1 MDPVALC
8 SLSCWCEAGERFQV
22 LLQNNKHTMPS
33 QEEIEAK
40 IEEATTKV
48 STQGAVVR
56 ELKDRVK
63 ALKKAKV
70 RQSRETK
77 ARSAVYAA

>member
-1 MDPVALC
+1 M
-8 SLSCWCEAGERFQV
+8 S
-22 LLQNNKHTMPS
+22 S
-33 QEEIEAK
+33 QEAVEAK
-40 IEEATTKV
+40 IDDATAKV

-70 RQSRETK
+70 HPFCTSSNTDNCLIH
-77 ARSAVYAA
+77 

>member
-1 MDPVALC
+1 
-8 SLSCWCEAGERFQV
+8 
-22 LLQNNKHTMPS
+22 MPS

-40 IEEATTKV
+40 IDEATTKV